1 MDDFFSYLKKGKF
14 RIPACIQCRRTVW
27 PPSKFCSLCL
37 GEVRSSRA
45 RQKGV
50 VIDYTCSHIGRSKG
64 TVGLVE
70 LRGVRLLGSIVG
82 KPVKRG
88 AKVMMA
94 SCGITPEGS
103 VFYNFKVIK
112 QTMR

>member
-88 AKVMMA
+88 AKVMMT

>member
-14 RIPACIQCRRTVW
+14 RIPTCIQCRRTVW

-37 GEVRSSRA
+37 SGVRSSRA
-45 RQKGV
+45 GQKGV
-50 VIDYTCSHIGRSKG
+50 VIDYTCSHIARSKV
-64 TVGLVE
+64 TIGLVE
-70 LRGVRLLGSIVG
+70 LHGVRLLGSIVG

-88 AKVMMA
+88 AKVKLT
-94 SCGITPEGS
+94 SCGITPEGG

-112 QTMR
+112 QTM